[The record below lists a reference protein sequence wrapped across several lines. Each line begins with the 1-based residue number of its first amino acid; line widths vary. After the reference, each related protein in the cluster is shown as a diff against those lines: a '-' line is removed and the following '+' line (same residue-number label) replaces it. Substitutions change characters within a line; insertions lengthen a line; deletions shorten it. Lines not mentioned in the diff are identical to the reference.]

1 MRKAEFPYLPKDF
14 IETAEGLIF
23 AVVSYQAQD
32 GKVGCFL
39 RYVRKGSQCRKVTT
53 KEANFLLEKN
63 YPQYLYHSRHFDAY
77 FHAVPP
83 IAIIAHHLPEV
94 GLQKLLHSS
103 PNDEIEQKLQELIA
117 ILMQRK
123 VQDTFLGITG
133 SVLLGQQTLT
143 SDIDIVAYG
152 REAFYQ
158 LREAVVQG
166 VSQREFS
173 LLDNNLMRDNF
184 ERRAGELSFEEFAWH
199 ENRKFNK
206 AVLRGT
212 KFDIAMVSMEEHT
225 VDPNIQKFDKRG
237 SVKFQSRVTDD
248 ALAFDFPA
256 RYKIENKLISEV
268 VVYTHTYV
276 GQAQLGESIEVS
288 GTVECEVSTEKCR
301 LIVGSSREAAGEY
314 IKVCR

>member
-39 RYVRKGSQCRKVTT
+39 RYVRNGSQCRKVTT

-83 IAIIAHHLPEV
+83 IAIIVHHLPEV

-133 SVLLGQQTLT
+133 SVLLGQQTVT

-237 SVKFQSRVTDD
+237 NVKLQSRVTDD

-288 GTVECEVSTEKCR
+288 GTVECEISTEKCR